1 MPNNVYMYFH
11 LTGSPSEPMS
21 VQLQTLQ
28 MHNKIIYMILCQSK
42 GLWLKKRESTESQ
55 FCFCD
60 VAFMGLANRCDDSSK
75 ASLGSNAVFTCDVCF
90 GALLIV

>member
-11 LTGSPSEPMS
+11 LTGSPSDPMS

-28 MHNKIIYMILCQSK
+28 MHNKIIYMILCKSK
-42 GLWLKKRESTESQ
+42 GFWLKKPESTEVQ

-60 VAFMGLANRCDDSSK
+60 AAFMGLGNRCND
-75 ASLGSNAVFTCDVCF
+75 GS
-90 GALLIV
+90 